1 MREMTVGEVDAVS
14 GALDSETAGLAIIGM
29 SMIPAIN
36 VVLAG
41 VALFHFY
48 FNRALTIQSQATMD
62 LTWGL
67 SFSKASKP
75 V

>member
-1 MREMTVGEVDAVS
+1 MRCLGRGLLDRPDCCVKRSSYVDLGVCPQWVE
-14 GALDSETAGLAIIGM
+14 LRLLADL
-29 SMIPAIN
+29 S
-36 VVLAG
+36 
-41 VALFHFY
+41 FHFY

>member
-41 VALFHFY
+41 VALG
-48 FNRALTIQSQATMD
+48 IGM
-62 LTWGL
+62 GL
-67 SFSKASKP
+67 LLGPSITNLLR
-75 V
+75 